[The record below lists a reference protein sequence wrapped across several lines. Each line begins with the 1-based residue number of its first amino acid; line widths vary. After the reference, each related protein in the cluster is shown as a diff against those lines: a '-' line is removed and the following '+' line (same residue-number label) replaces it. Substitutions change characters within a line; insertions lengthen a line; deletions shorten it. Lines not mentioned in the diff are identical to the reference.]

1 MNPTELTKSIVA
13 TRNELSDAM
22 RRNPDNIYRRMP
34 QAAQDAWDEL
44 WLPQVW
50 LTTFPRKLIHIITL
64 QSSHIKGMAEGGKL

>member
-1 MNPTELTKSIVA
+1 MTPTELTRSIVA

-44 WLPQVW
+44 AMPQVF
-50 LTTFPRKLIHIITL
+50 LVMIPHKLVAIIAR
-64 QSSHIKGMAEGGKL
+64 QAARMAEGGES

>member
-1 MNPTELTKSIVA
+1 MTPTELTKSIVA

-44 WLPQVW
+44 GLAQVW
-50 LTTFPRKLIHIITL
+50 LTTFPRKLINIITL
-64 QSSHIKGMAEGGKL
+64 QSAHIARMAEGGGK

>member
-1 MNPTELTKSIVA
+1 MTPTELTKSIVA

-44 WLPQVW
+44 GLAQVW
-50 LTTFPRKLIHIITL
+50 LTTFPRKLISVITL
-64 QSSHIKGMAEGGKL
+64 RAARMAEGGES

>member
-1 MNPTELTKSIVA
+1 MNPTELTKIIVA

-44 WLPQVW
+44 GLPQVW
-50 LTTFPRKLIHIITL
+50 LTTFPRKLVWMITL
-64 QSSHIKGMAEGGKL
+64 RVSRMAEGGGE

>member
-1 MNPTELTKSIVA
+1 MTPTELTKSIVA

-44 WLPQVW
+44 GLAQVW
-50 LTTFPRKLIHIITL
+50 LTTFPRKLIWLITL
-64 QSSHIKGMAEGGKL
+64 RVSRMAERGES

>member
-1 MNPTELTKSIVA
+1 MTPTELTRSIVA

-44 WLPQVW
+44 GLPPV
-50 LTTFPRKLIHIITL
+50 LMIMLPRQIINVIENKVARMT
-64 QSSHIKGMAEGGKL
+64 EGGGE